1 MVPALSLATLSPL
14 PAALIALLMISIPA
28 ASSVCVAAAANPTDA
43 IKQPHR
49 NCMVSSRERRS
60 VVEAGIQIVS
70 ETAAD
75 AIKKRARGAGKVEP
89 LPAPRAH
96 GYSSEFR
103 LL

>member
-49 NCMVSSRERRS
+49 NCMLASRERRN

-70 ETAAD
+70 ETAGNATQK
-75 AIKKRARGAGKVEP
+75 ANPRRRQGRNPCRCRGCAGVH
-89 LPAPRAH
+89 L
-96 GYSSEFR
+96 
-103 LL
+103 